1 MSFCLTWW
9 NSALLNWL
17 ADIPFSPGVD
27 LLEIIDFA
35 INVFISPLVHCFA
48 FRNLISACLSQ
59 IEYSENILPV
69 NIIGAIFKAGVND
82 VNVLTVFYT
91 GQSRGKFV
99 RMGYSLEKNP
109 ESSPAGR
116 RPEGIPA
123 ALRDH
128 ANRKPTLNWAWGCL
142 RRTRRAKIVA
152 KMAVFWAE
160 VQVGMRR
167 RHPGE
172 KILLSRVRNTRSYP
186 RHEQNYGLKSGVM

>member
-48 FRNLISACLSQ
+48 FSNLISACLSQ

-99 RMGYSLEKNP
+99 RMGYSLEKKP
-109 ESSPAGR
+109 GSSPAGR
-116 RPEGIPA
+116 RPEDIPA

-128 ANRKPTLNWAWGCL
+128 AKKKHDAQLGMRVPPANSTRKNRGKVT
-142 RRTRRAKIVA
+142 
-152 KMAVFWAE
+152 VFWAE

-186 RHEQNYGLKSGVM
+186 RHGQIYGPKIGVM

>member
-1 MSFCLTWW
+1 L
-9 NSALLNWL
+9 LLNSL
-17 ADIPFSPGVD
+17 AVFFSSTGVD

-48 FRNLISACLSQ
+48 FSNLISACLSQ

-69 NIIGAIFKAGVND
+69 NMIGAIFKAGVND

-99 RMGYSLEKNP
+99 RMGYSLEKKP
-109 ESSPAGR
+109 GSSPAGR

-128 ANRKPTLNWAWGCL
+128 AKKNMTLKWA
-142 RRTRRAKIVA
+142 
-152 KMAVFWAE
+152 
-160 VQVGMRR
+160 
-167 RHPGE
+167 
-172 KILLSRVRNTRSYP
+172 
-186 RHEQNYGLKSGVM
+186 